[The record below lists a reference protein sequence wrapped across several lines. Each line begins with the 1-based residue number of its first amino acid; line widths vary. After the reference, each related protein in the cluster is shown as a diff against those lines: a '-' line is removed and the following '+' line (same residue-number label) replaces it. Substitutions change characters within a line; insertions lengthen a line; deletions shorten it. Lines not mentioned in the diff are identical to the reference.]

1 MTLLKSNS
9 GIMPFGFNDVF
20 DIDRFF
26 NSKLPENGFNHT
38 LPAVNIKETKKEFS
52 IEFAAP
58 GFTKKDFKIDID
70 QDVLTISAEKEH
82 EEHEENDN
90 FTRREFSYNSF
101 SRSFTLPQT
110 VSGEKIDAHYNNGIL
125 KLSVPKK
132 EVSKTLTKKEIKIA

>member
-20 DIDRFF
+20 DIERFF
-26 NSKLPENGFNHT
+26 NNNLPENGFNQT
-38 LPAVNIKETKKEFS
+38 LPAVNIKENKKEFN

-58 GFTKKDFKIDID
+58 GFTKKDFKIDVD

-82 EEHEENDN
+82 EENEE
-90 FTRREFSYNSF
+90 TESYSRKEFSYNSF
-101 SRSFTLPQT
+101 SRSFSLPNT
-110 VSGEKIDAHYNNGIL
+110 VSGEKIDARYDDGIL

-132 EVSKTLTKKEIKIA
+132 AASKALPKKEIKIA